1 MFRNLVEFEC
11 LDMRERLR
19 FSKTR
24 NCSHRSPRTGTDDD
38 VRATQLTS
46 GSVGE
51 SHFQRPRSY
60 EPAGSQN
67 ELRSRCPV
75 IFQIHLVQAGYHLA
89 LAVTDARH
97 INRETVVG
105 DAELLAAAKVRCDLR
120 TVDDVLAWQAR
131 DVRARSANV
140 FALDDSDPLSLSSK
154 GPGSDGRSSAAAEN
168 HQI

>member
-24 NCSHRSPRTGTDDD
+24 NCSHRSSRTGTDDD

-46 GSVGE
+46 GPVGE
-51 SHFQRPRSY
+51 NHFQSPQSY

-67 ELRSRCPV
+67 ELRSRFPV
-75 IFQIHLVQAGYHLA
+75 IFQIHCVHAGYHLA

-97 INRETVVG
+97 INRETAMS
-105 DAELLAAAKVRCDLR
+105 DAELLASAKV
-120 TVDDVLAWQAR
+120 
-131 DVRARSANV
+131 
-140 FALDDSDPLSLSSK
+140 
-154 GPGSDGRSSAAAEN
+154 
-168 HQI
+168 